1 LSITHPSSPHSAAET
16 PPPQMADRTIRH
28 APDYGASLRQQ
39 LDAIGWTQARLAS
52 ESRVSRQT
60 VSRAINQ
67 DEVSDRTRA
76 RIEAVLARAPARA
89 RSAQRHGT
97 ESRLAPSASPLC
109 DATDLAAWADRRDA
123 QSALPRLIRRLIR
136 ATGAGATRLQ
146 FRADEGVQLSGW
158 DGIVHADEGGPRV
171 PAGASGWEMTMAK
184 RPKTA
189 ADKNWTKRTQDS
201 TPLTPEDSAFVFVTP
216 RRWPDK
222 EKWAF
227 DKIRQGPWRDVRVYD
242 ADDLAAWLEDAPAVH
257 TWLSIKIGKIP
268 PGTRDLRSYWE
279 TWSKATSPPLTPRF
293 LLSGRQEAVAEL
305 HGRLSD
311 VGSQAFAAQTESR
324 EEAVAWL
331 YCGIRELGPDQAESV
346 FSRCLVVESA
356 RALRHLTAARPP
368 LILVPTF
375 DPEDLAPAI
384 ARAGHAVV
392 VPQDESDGGP
402 GDDVIR
408 LEPLDRQLATRALED
423 VGVDHSRAYKMAGL
437 ARRSLAAFRRSI
449 AASPG
454 LRRPEWSR
462 PAVARGVVPA
472 LLAGSW
478 KDFTDTDRESADRE
492 ILSRLARRPYEEVV
506 DALVPWSLGGDPLVR
521 RKDDAWYLVSARDAW
536 ELLRP
541 YIRHDDLNRFEEAA
555 ATVLG
560 SVHPEF
566 ELPAEQRWMAG
577 ALGYS
582 PRYSGLLRGG
592 VAKSLA
598 SMGTR
603 GAEVPTATASAR
615 HAAERV
621 VRNLLENANE
631 DWRLWAS
638 LSGLPPL
645 LAEAAPDCFLDAVE
659 ADLKQPEPVLAN
671 LFVTTGD
678 PMLGTAYHTG
688 LLRALE
694 VLAWSPD
701 HLGRVVPILALLD
714 GIDPESELR
723 PDGNIRTRIAHRP
736 LSVLRKVFRSWSPQ
750 TSATLVDRL
759 AVLKT
764 LGRSHGDVAWHV
776 MRSMLPEV
784 HSVGHPA
791 SRPSVREWAVDAG
804 GITGRDEQMRTVSEV
819 VQRMLDDAGSSGRRW
834 TELLKHLH
842 MLPRREHD
850 LVVAALG
857 RLDPVKLGE
866 EARAAIWEALRSVI
880 ARNRA
885 YSTAKWAMPE
895 RYLARLDRIR
905 ERFSP
910 ADPAALYGWLFGPRP
925 RLVDG
930 GDVDDIPWEEQKRR
944 IAEARFE
951 AVVAVLQGG
960 GPDGLRAFARAVAD
974 PYELGLVAARMPPEL
989 LDPDELLSRHLAD
1002 TEDALAS
1009 LALGYVAGRSRV
1021 SGDEWAIGQLGRDDL
1036 ELLLDQK
1043 VALLLALR
1051 ARPRIWR
1058 GAARCGEDVSVAYWR
1073 RIPQRYFSD
1082 EHIEEAVLSLVDAG
1096 RPFVA
1101 ADLLAFESRLEQG
1114 VVSPE
1119 TVARVLDAAAS
1130 ASGDH
1135 DSPSGD
1141 FGSSAGLLLDVLVW
1155 ADYDRTR
1162 VARLEWQLMPA
1173 LSHHERPASGLHR
1186 LLAEDPDFFVEVVS
1200 LVYRAE
1206 TEAPKEV
1213 SLEDERR
1220 AECGH
1225 SVLTEWKTI
1234 PGGRDRGGIDGARL
1248 RQWLDGAS
1256 SSLTRADRVTI
1267 GHEVIGQM
1275 LSASPHDPD
1284 GTWPCAAIREVI
1296 EALDSTELERGFRVG
1311 VHNGR
1316 GVVMKDPSA
1325 GGAMERALAE
1335 QYDGFA
1341 VAVRAG
1347 YPRTARMLREIA
1359 DSYRREAAQEDFQAE
1374 MVEEL

>member
-1 LSITHPSSPHSAAET
+1 MS
-16 PPPQMADRTIRH
+16 DRTIRH

-52 ESRVSRQT
+52 ESGVSRQT
-60 VSRAINQ
+60 VSRAINR

-76 RIEAVLARAPARA
+76 RLDAALARAPARA
-89 RSAQRHGT
+89 RDAQRHGT
-97 ESRLAPSASPLC
+97 GSRPPPLGPALC
-109 DATDLAAWADRRDA
+109 DATDLAAWADRREA
-123 QSALPRLIRRLIR
+123 QSVLPRLIRRLIR
-136 ATGAGATRLQ
+136 ATGADVTKIHVRT
-146 FRADEGVQLSGW
+146 DEGVQLSGW
-158 DGIVHADEGGPRV
+158 DGIVHADEGSPYV
-171 PAGASGWEMTMAK
+171 PAGASGWEMSVAM
-184 RPKTA
+184 RPKTE
-189 ADKNWTKRTQDS
+189 ADDNWTKRTQDPA
-201 TPLTPEDSAFVFVTP
+201 PLTPEDSTFVFVTP
-216 RRWPDK
+216 RRWRDK
-222 EKWAF
+222 EKWV
-227 DKIRQGPWRDVRVYD
+227 DEKIRQGPWRDVRVYD

-257 TWLSIKIGKIP
+257 SRLSIKIGKIP
-268 PGTRDLRSYWE
+268 HGARDLRSYWE
-279 TWSKATSPPLTPRF
+279 IWSKATSPSLTVRF

-305 HGRLSD
+305 HERLSD
-311 VGSQAFAAQTESR
+311 VGGQAFAVRTESR

-331 YCGIRELGPDQAESV
+331 YCSIRELGSDQAESV
-346 FSRCLVVESA
+346 LSRCLVIESA
-356 RALRHLTAARPP
+356 EALRRLTAAGPP

-375 DPEDLAPAI
+375 DPEDLASAA

-392 VPQDESDGGP
+392 VPQDEADEGP
-402 GDDVIR
+402 GGDVIC
-408 LEPLDRQLATRALED
+408 LEPLYRQSAAEALEEA
-423 VGVDHSRAYKMAGL
+423 GIDHSRAYEMAGL

-454 LRRPEWSR
+454 YRRPEWSK

-472 LLAGSW
+472 LLVGSW
-478 KDFTDTDRESADRE
+478 KDFIEAGRDSPDRE
-492 ILSRLARRPYEEVV
+492 ILSRLARRPYEEVA
-506 DALVPWSLGGDPLVR
+506 DTLVPWSRGSDPLVR

-536 ELLRP
+536 ELLRS
-541 YIRHDDLNRFEEAA
+541 YIRHDDLERFEEAA
-555 ATVLG
+555 GTVLG

-566 ELPAEQRWMAG
+566 ELPPEQRWMAG

-582 PRYSGLLRGG
+582 PKYSGLLRGG
-592 VAKSLA
+592 VVKSLA
-598 SMGTR
+598 IMGAR
-603 GAEVPTATASAR
+603 GGKVPTATSSAC

-638 LSGLPPL
+638 LSGVLWL

-659 ADLKQPEPVLAN
+659 AGLKQPEPVLAS

-678 PMLGTAYHTG
+678 TMFGSVYHSG

-701 HLGRVVPILALLD
+701 HLGRVVPVLARLD
-714 GIDPESELR
+714 RIDPESELR
-723 PDGNIRTRIAHRP
+723 SDESMRGRVAHRP
-736 LSVLRKVFRSWSPQ
+736 LSVLREVFRSWSPQ
-750 TSATLVDRL
+750 TSATLDDRL
-759 AVLKT
+759 AVLGR
-764 LGRSHGDVAWHV
+764 LRRSHSDVAWHV
-776 MRSMLPEV
+776 MQSMLPEM
-784 HSVGHPA
+784 HSARHLT
-791 SRPSVREWAVDAG
+791 SRPSVREWAADAG
-804 GITGRDEQMRTVSEV
+804 RVADRDEQMRTVSEV
-819 VQRMLDDAGSSGRRW
+819 VLRMLEDAESSGRRW
-834 TELLKHLH
+834 TELLEHLH

-850 LVVAALG
+850 LVVAALR

-866 EARAAIWEALRSVI
+866 EARGAIWEALRSVV
-880 ARNRA
+880 ARHRA

-895 RYLARLDRIR
+895 KYLARLDRIL

-930 GDVDDIPWEEQKRR
+930 GAVDDTSWEEQKRR

-951 AVVAVLQGG
+951 AVVAVLQCS
-960 GPDGLRAFARAVAD
+960 GPDGLRALAPTVAD
-974 PYELGLVAARMPPEL
+974 PYELGLAAARTPPEL
-989 LDPDELLSRHLAD
+989 LDPDEMLSRHLAD
-1002 TEDALAS
+1002 PEDALAS
-1009 LALGYVAGRSRV
+1009 MALGYVVGRSKI
-1021 SGDEWAIGQLGRDDL
+1021 SGDEWAIAQLGRDEL
-1036 ELLLDQK
+1036 ELDLDKK
-1043 VALLLALR
+1043 VALLLALP
-1051 ARPRIWR
+1051 ACPHIWR
-1058 GAARCGEDVSVAYWR
+1058 AAANGGKDVSLAYWR
-1073 RIPQRYFSD
+1073 RILQRYFSD
-1082 EHIEEAVLSLVDAG
+1082 EHLEEAVVSLVEAG

-1101 ADLLAFESRLEQG
+1101 ADLLAFESRVEKG

-1141 FGSSAGLLLDVLVW
+1141 FGSSAGFLLDVLVW

-1173 LSHHERPASGLHR
+1173 LRHHERPPNGLHC

-1206 TEAPKEV
+1206 TEEPKEV
-1213 SLEDERR
+1213 TPEDERR

-1234 PGGRDRGGIDGARL
+1234 PGHRDRGGVDGARL
-1248 RQWLDGAS
+1248 RQWLEGAS
-1256 SSLTRADRVTI
+1256 AALTRSDRVAI
-1267 GHEVIGQM
+1267 GHQVFGQM

-1296 EALDSTELERGFRVG
+1296 EDLASTELERGLRMG

-1316 GVVMKDPSA
+1316 GVVMKDPST
-1325 GGAMERALAE
+1325 GGAAERALAE

-1347 YPRTARMLREIA
+1347 YPRTARMMRQIA
-1359 DSYRREAAQEDFQAE
+1359 DSYRHEASLEDFQSE

>member
-1 LSITHPSSPHSAAET
+1 MT
-16 PPPQMADRTIRH
+16 DRTIRH

-60 VSRAINQ
+60 ISRAINQ

-76 RIEAVLARAPARA
+76 RIDAALARAPARA

-97 ESRLAPSASPLC
+97 ESRLRPSASPLC

-136 ATGAGATRLQ
+136 ATGAGVTKLQ
-146 FRADEGVQLSGW
+146 IRADEGVQLSGW
-158 DGIVHADEGGPRV
+158 DGIVHADEGGSHV
-171 PAGASGWEMTMAK
+171 PAGASGWEMTVAK
-184 RPKTA
+184 RPKTE

-201 TPLTPEDSAFVFVTP
+201 TPLTPEDAAFVFVTP

-222 EKWAF
+222 EKWAS

-257 TWLSIKIGKIP
+257 TWLSIKVGKIP

-305 HGRLSD
+305 HKRLSD
-311 VGSQAFAAQTESR
+311 ASGQAFAVRTESR

-346 FSRCLVVESA
+346 LSRCLVVESA
-356 RALRHLTAARPP
+356 RALRHLTAAKPP

-375 DPEDLAPAI
+375 DPEDLAPAV

-392 VPQDESDGGP
+392 VPQDEPDGGP

-408 LEPLDRQLATRALED
+408 LESLDRQCATRALE
-423 VGVDHSRAYKMAGL
+423 GLGIEHGRAYKMAGL

-454 LRRPEWSR
+454 FRRPEWSK
-462 PAVARGVVPA
+462 PAVARGAVPA

-478 KDFTDTDRESADRE
+478 KDSTDIDRESPDRE
-492 ILSRLARRPYEEVV
+492 ILSRLARRPYEEVA
-506 DALVPWSLGGDPLVR
+506 DTLVPWSRGSDPLVR
-521 RKDDAWYLVSARDAW
+521 RKDDAWYLVSAQDAW
-536 ELLRP
+536 ELLRS
-541 YIRHDDLNRFEEAA
+541 YIRRDDLVRLEETAT
-555 ATVLG
+555 TVLG

-582 PRYSGLLRGG
+582 ARYSGLLREG

-598 SMGTR
+598 IMGTC
-603 GAEVPTATASAR
+603 GGEVPTATASAR

-621 VRNLLENANE
+621 VRNLLENAKE

-638 LSGLPPL
+638 LSGLLPL
-645 LAEAAPDCFLDAVE
+645 LAEAAPECFLDAVE
-659 ADLKQPEPVLAN
+659 ADLKQPKPVLAN

-714 GIDPESELR
+714 GSDPESELQPQGGVR
-723 PDGNIRTRIAHRP
+723 GRGMPRP
-736 LSVLRKVFRSWSPQ
+736 LSALREVFRSWSPQ

-776 MRSMLPEV
+776 MRSMLPEM

-850 LVVAALG
+850 LVVAALK

-880 ARNRA
+880 ARHRA

-910 ADPAALYGWLFGPRP
+910 ADPAALYGWLFGPQP

-960 GPDGLRAFARAVAD
+960 GPDGLRSLARAVAD
-974 PYELGLVAARMPPEL
+974 PYELGRVAARMPTKL
-989 LDPDELLSRHLAD
+989 LNPDELLFRHLAD
-1002 TEDALAS
+1002 PEEALAR
-1009 LALGYVAGRSRV
+1009 LAFGYVVGRSD
-1021 SGDEWAIGQLGRDDL
+1021 SAGDEWAIRQLGRDDL
-1036 ELLLDQK
+1036 ELRLEQK

-1051 ARPRIWR
+1051 TRPRTWL
-1058 GAARCGEDVSVAYWR
+1058 AAANCGKDVSLAYWR
-1073 RIPQRYFSD
+1073 RIPQHYFSD
-1082 EHIEEAVLSLVDAG
+1082 EHLEEAVLSLVEAG

-1101 ADLLAFESRLEQG
+1101 ADLLGFESRVQEGL
-1114 VVSPE
+1114 VSPE
-1119 TVARVLDAAAS
+1119 TVEWVLDAAAS

-1141 FGSSAGLLLDVLVW
+1141 FGSSAGFLLDVLVS

-1206 TEAPKEV
+1206 TEVPKEV
-1213 SLEDERR
+1213 SPEDERR

-1234 PGGRDRGGIDGARL
+1234 PGDRDCGGIDGARL

-1256 SSLTRADRVTI
+1256 SALTRADRVTI

-1325 GGAMERALAE
+1325 GGAMERGLAE

>member
-1 LSITHPSSPHSAAET
+1 MS
-16 PPPQMADRTIRH
+16 DRTIRH

-52 ESRVSRQT
+52 ESGVSRQT
-60 VSRAINQ
+60 VSRAINR

-76 RIEAVLARAPARA
+76 RLDAALARAPARA
-89 RSAQRHGT
+89 RDAQRHGT
-97 ESRLAPSASPLC
+97 GSRPPPLGPALC
-109 DATDLAAWADRRDA
+109 DATDLAAWADRREA
-123 QSALPRLIRRLIR
+123 QSVLPRLIRRLIR
-136 ATGAGATRLQ
+136 ATGTDVTKIHVRT
-146 FRADEGVQLSGW
+146 DEGVQLSGW
-158 DGIVHADEGGPRV
+158 DGIVHADEGSPYV
-171 PAGASGWEMTMAK
+171 PAGASGWEMSVAM
-184 RPKTA
+184 RPKTE
-189 ADKNWTKRTQDS
+189 ADDNWTKRTQDPA
-201 TPLTPEDSAFVFVTP
+201 PLTPEDSTFVFVTP
-216 RRWPDK
+216 RRWRDK
-222 EKWAF
+222 EKWV
-227 DKIRQGPWRDVRVYD
+227 DEKIRQGPWRDVRVYD

-257 TWLSIKIGKIP
+257 SRLSIKIGKIP
-268 PGTRDLRSYWE
+268 HGARDLRSYWE
-279 TWSKATSPPLTPRF
+279 IWSKATSPSLTVRF

-305 HGRLSD
+305 HERLSD
-311 VGSQAFAAQTESR
+311 VGGQAFAVRTESR

-331 YCGIRELGPDQAESV
+331 YCSIRELGSDQAESV
-346 FSRCLVVESA
+346 LSRCLVIESA
-356 RALRHLTAARPP
+356 EALRRLTAARPP

-375 DPEDLAPAI
+375 DPEDLVSAA
-384 ARAGHAVV
+384 ARAGHGVV
-392 VPQDESDGGP
+392 VPQDEAAAGP

-408 LEPLDRQLATRALED
+408 LKPLDRQSAAQVLEE
-423 VGVDHSRAYKMAGL
+423 VGIDHSRAYKMAGL
-437 ARRSLAAFRRSI
+437 ARRSLPAFRRSI

-454 LRRPEWSR
+454 FRRPEWSK

-472 LLAGSW
+472 FLAGSW
-478 KDFTDTDRESADRE
+478 KDFIEASRDSSDREV
-492 ILSRLARRPYEEVV
+492 LSRLARRPYEEVA
-506 DALVPWSLGGDPLVR
+506 DTLVPWSQGSDPLVR

-536 ELLRP
+536 ELLRS
-541 YIRHDDLNRFEEAA
+541 YIRHDDLERFEEAA
-555 ATVLG
+555 GTVLG

-566 ELPAEQRWMAG
+566 ELPPEQRWMAG

-582 PRYSGLLRGG
+582 PKYSGLLRGG
-592 VAKSLA
+592 VVKSLA
-598 SMGTR
+598 IMGAR
-603 GAEVPTATASAR
+603 GGKVPTATSSAC

-638 LSGLPPL
+638 LSGVLWL

-659 ADLKQPEPVLAN
+659 AGLKQPEPVLAS

-678 PMLGTAYHTG
+678 TMFGSVYHSG

-701 HLGRVVPILALLD
+701 HLGRVVPVLARLD
-714 GIDPESELR
+714 RIDPESELR
-723 PDGNIRTRIAHRP
+723 SDESMRGRVAHRP
-736 LSVLRKVFRSWSPQ
+736 LSVLREVFRSWSPQ
-750 TSATLVDRL
+750 TSATLDDRL
-759 AVLKT
+759 AVLGR
-764 LGRSHGDVAWHV
+764 LRRSHSDVAWHV
-776 MRSMLPEV
+776 MQSMLPEM
-784 HSVGHPA
+784 HSARHPT
-791 SRPSVREWAVDAG
+791 SRPSVREWAADAG
-804 GITGRDEQMRTVSEV
+804 RVADRDEQMRTVSEV
-819 VQRMLDDAGSSGRRW
+819 VLRMLEDAESSGRRW
-834 TELLKHLH
+834 TELLEHLH

-850 LVVAALG
+850 LVVAALR
-857 RLDPVKLGE
+857 RLDPVNLGE

-880 ARNRA
+880 ARHRA

-895 RYLARLDRIR
+895 RYLARLDRIL

-930 GDVDDIPWEEQKRR
+930 GAVDDTSWEEQKRR

-951 AVVAVLQGG
+951 AVVAVLQCS
-960 GPDGLRAFARAVAD
+960 GPDGLRALAPTVAD
-974 PYELGLVAARMPPEL
+974 PYELGLAAARTPPEL
-989 LDPDELLSRHLAD
+989 LDPDEMLSRHLAD
-1002 TEDALAS
+1002 PEDALAS
-1009 LALGYVAGRSRV
+1009 MALGYVVGRSKI
-1021 SGDEWAIGQLGRDDL
+1021 SGDEWAIAQLVRDEL
-1036 ELLLDQK
+1036 ELDLDKK
-1043 VALLLALR
+1043 VALLLALP
-1051 ARPRIWR
+1051 ACPHIWQ
-1058 GAARCGEDVSVAYWR
+1058 AAASGGKDVSLAYWR
-1073 RIPQRYFSD
+1073 RILQRYFSD
-1082 EHIEEAVLSLVDAG
+1082 EHLEEAVVSLVEAG

-1101 ADLLAFESRLEQG
+1101 ADLLAFESRVEKG

-1141 FGSSAGLLLDVLVW
+1141 FGSSAGFLLDVLVW

-1173 LSHHERPASGLHR
+1173 LRHHERPPNGLHC

-1200 LVYRAE
+1200 LVYRTE
-1206 TEAPKEV
+1206 TEEPKEV
-1213 SLEDERR
+1213 TPEDERR

-1234 PGGRDRGGIDGARL
+1234 PGHRDRGGVDGAHL
-1248 RQWLDGAS
+1248 RQWLEGAS
-1256 SSLTRADRVTI
+1256 AALARADRVAI
-1267 GHEVIGQM
+1267 GHRVFGQM

-1296 EALDSTELERGFRVG
+1296 EDLASTELERGLRMG

-1316 GVVMKDPSA
+1316 GVVMKDPST
-1325 GGAMERALAE
+1325 GGAAERALAE

-1347 YPRTARMLREIA
+1347 YPRTARMMRQIA
-1359 DSYRREAAQEDFQAE
+1359 DSYRHEASLEDFQSE